1 MLKLDIMLIFFLS
14 LFAEA
19 DLSKIISCI
28 LGFFAGM
35 CLFLAGELRNKT
47 LTLRSFLIR
56 LLSAI
61 GVVFVGVIGQDSFF
75 PTWNT
80 AIVVAACTFFS
91 ETIITIGTVGFIKY
105 IKRIAGVQDEPKND
119 INV

>member
-1 MLKLDIMLIFFLS
+1 MLKFDVMLIFFLS
-14 LFAEA
+14 VFAEA
-19 DLSKIISCI
+19 DLSKIVSCV

-35 CLFLAGELRNKT
+35 CLFLAGELKNKT
-47 LTLRSFLIR
+47 LTLRTFFIR
-56 LLSAI
+56 LLSAVGI
-61 GVVFVGVIGQDSFF
+61 VFIGVIGQDAFF
-75 PTWNT
+75 PNWNT

-105 IKRIAGVQDEPKND
+105 VKRIAGVQDEHKND